1 MVLKNNLDIN
11 IKNLNSVG
19 KNVSDYKSSP
29 QIEISSIF
37 DFQTSYPL
45 KQTKNFSN
53 FLTPK
58 LSLRINPSDMKNYT
72 SSERTITTDN
82 IFSLDRLGLSDTFE
96 SGKSATLGLKYKKEM
111 LSDINKYFELNLATV
126 VRDKEEKLI
135 PKKTTL
141 NQKNSNIF
149 GSVTNNFSDKF
160 KLNYKFALDQNLNE
174 IQYNDINA
182 TISLN
187 NLVTNSIL

>member
-1 MVLKNNLDIN
+1 
-11 IKNLNSVG
+11 
-19 KNVSDYKSSP
+19 
-29 QIEISSIF
+29 
-37 DFQTSYPL
+37 
-45 KQTKNFSN
+45 
-53 FLTPK
+53 
-58 LSLRINPSDMKNYT
+58 MKNYT

-82 IFSLDRLGLSDTFE
+82 IFSLNRLGLSDTFE

-182 TISLN
+182 TLSLN
-187 NLVTNSIL
+187 NFVTKFNLIKKTDDMGDESLIENVTYYNLSEKSSIKG